1 MTNRVTIKEIAKELG
16 VSVASVSRAL
26 NGKGE
31 ISAELK
37 KKILEKAKELG
48 YVANYNA
55 ISLRNKTT
63 NLIGVL
69 VPDTF
74 NPFFAHFVT
83 KTEEYL
89 YDLGYEIL
97 LSTTRESLE
106 KERDYLEIM
115 LSKNVSGILSSPAS
129 RSSNYSVYKR
139 LSDMGVPIVFFDRSI
154 RDLNLCQVTTD
165 NRNAVYSAVKTLC
178 ENGHKKIA
186 FIESVPETTI
196 GAERL
201 QGYREAM
208 EGLYNNDRI
217 EDLESFLEND
227 LETEV
232 YRILNQK
239 PTALITGNLV
249 ITKYLLR
256 ILKSLRINIPDD
268 LSLIAFDDS
277 EWLEINVPPITAIRQ
292 PIDRMAECS
301 VELLIDRIKNEKK
314 EPQQI
319 ELKNELILRDSVTNI
334 GH

>member
-37 KKILEKAKELG
+37 KKILDRAKELG

-89 YDLGYEIL
+89 YNLGYEIL

-115 LSKNVSGILSSPAS
+115 LSKNVSGILSSPV
-129 RSSNYSVYKR
+129 SSSGNYSVYAK
-139 LSDMGVPIVFFDRSI
+139 LSNMGVPIVFFDRSI
-154 RDLNLCQVTTD
+154 RNLKLCHVSTD
-165 NRNAVYSAVKTLC
+165 NRNSVYNAVKFLY
-178 ENGHKKIA
+178 ENGHSKIA

-196 GAERL
+196 GFERL
-201 QGYREAM
+201 RGYREAM
-208 EGLYNNDRI
+208 KELYHDNRI
-217 EDLESFLEND
+217 GNLESFTEND
-227 LETEV
+227 IESEV

-256 ILKSLRINIPDD
+256 MLKKQKINIPND

-292 PIDRMAECS
+292 PVDRMAKCS
-301 VELLIDRIKNEKK
+301 VELLIDGIKNGKK
-314 EPQQI
+314 EPKHI
-319 ELKNELILRDSVTNI
+319 ELKNDLVLRGSVINI
-334 GH
+334 NP